1 MLDRI
6 IRFSI
11 QYKPAVGLLIV
22 ALLAWGSYSLSQL
35 PIDAVPDITNNQVQ
49 IITRAPAFGA
59 QDIERMV
66 TFPVEQS
73 MANIPHLIEM
83 RSFSRFGLSV
93 VTLVFKDEIDVYWA
107 RQQVGERLSQIRGQI
122 PSSIGEPE
130 MAPVTTGLGEI
141 FQYIIKVNHASD
153 KKYTATELRSIQD
166 WIIRRQLLG
175 TEGVADVSS
184 FGGYVKQYEI
194 SMNPQHLKSMNVSV
208 TEIFNALER
217 NNQNTGGAYID
228 KNPEVYFIRT
238 EALVQSISDIEQ
250 IVVRNQSNGTPL
262 RIKDVAKVGIGHA
275 TRYGAMTYNGEGE
288 SVGGI
293 VLMLKGANSSKV
305 IKEVKSRITE
315 ISKTLPDGISI
326 EPYLDRTKLVNSAI
340 KTVSKNLI
348 EGALIVIFVLVI
360 MLGNF
365 RAGLI
370 VASVIPLA
378 MLFALGMMNVFGV
391 SGNLMSL
398 GAIDFG
404 IIVDGAVIIVEAT
417 MHHLYLKNR
426 GRLTQQQMDDEVYHS
441 ASAIRSSAAFGEIII
456 LIVYLPILA
465 LVGIEGKMFKPMAQ
479 TVSFA
484 ILGAFLLSITYVP
497 AVSAMFLNKTI
508 VQKRTLSDKMISYF
522 QVRYE
527 PLLRKAL
534 IWKKQV
540 LILVLLILAASLA
553 LFNQLGAEFI
563 PTLDEGDFAVETR
576 VLPGSSLSKSI
587 DVSQKSAQI
596 LLDHFPEVKSVVG
609 KIGSSEIPVDP
620 MPLEACDL
628 IVILK
633 DKDEWV
639 SASGREELANKMQEK
654 LENHLPGVTYGFQ
667 QPIQMRF
674 NELMTGARQDVVVK
688 IFGEDLKMLAEY
700 ADEVGKLISKVD
712 GAEDIYV
719 EPISGIAQIV
729 VKLNRNKLAQY
740 GTDVETVNNAVFTAF
755 AGSTAG
761 FVYEQERRYDLVLK
775 LDTAHRKNI
784 MNLKQLFVTNSQGL
798 QIPIEL
804 LADVVM
810 ETSPNQIQRDEGK
823 RRVVVGFNV
832 RGRDIKSVVTE
843 IQQLI
848 DQKIT
853 LQPGYLVSYGGSFK
867 NMQEATLRL
876 SFAVPAALLLILI
889 LLYFTFGSFAQA
901 LLIFAAVP
909 FSAIGGIWALWL
921 RDMPFSISAG
931 IGFIA
936 LFGVAVLNGIVLV
949 AEFNR
954 LKKEGEKDIDTIIFK
969 ATFIRLRPVLIT
981 AMVAS
986 LGFLPMA
993 LSHGSGAEVQKP
1005 LATVVIGGLITATLL
1020 TLFIIPIIYSFMEK
1034 KITLNTK
1041 MVMLLLGFAFTD
1053 AIAQSTLPNTITL
1066 ENAIEIGVKNN
1077 QLMQSAKLETEA
1089 KKLQQTASG
1098 EWPKTDVGLMFGQY
1112 NSFEKSDNNFSI
1124 SQTIPF
1130 STFTGSNRSYA
1141 ASQWKESKFQHAQK
1155 ANELKK
1161 QIRETYNQLVY
1172 LKTVKTML
1180 IKQDSLMQQ
1189 MQYLLSKRYDNG
1201 DVKYLELS
1209 AINTQ
1214 RSEAFASLLQIDSE
1228 IAQHTKLFNYLLQDD
1243 VSYIPFDSVLKKSED
1258 IILHDSISITNN
1270 PALKLAN
1277 QQNISQQKQ
1286 QQAEISRLMPDI
1298 KIGYFNQTLIGFHN
1312 VSGEEK
1318 YFGAGDRFQGMQ
1330 LGLSLPLWFVPQKAK
1345 LNIAKIEKEKAV
1357 ANSKQTALT
1366 LHNQLNEKLEF
1377 YNRTFLILNHYEK
1390 TALVHVQTLQQQTA
1404 IAYRNGEI
1412 SYNEFLF
1419 NMRTALD
1426 QQLKYQ
1432 QLISQYNQSII
1443 DIQFLIAQ

>member
-6 IRFSI
+6 IKFSI
-11 QYKPAVGLLIV
+11 QYKPAVGLMIV
-22 ALLAWGSYSLSQL
+22 SLLAWGTYSLTRL

-49 IITRAPAFGA
+49 IITRSPAFGA
-59 QDIERMV
+59 QDIERIV
-66 TFPVEQS
+66 TFPIEQS

-93 VTLVFKDEIDVYWA
+93 VTLVFKDDIDVYWA

-122 PSSIGEPE
+122 PPAIGEPE

-141 FQYIIKVNHASD
+141 FQYVIKVDHASG
-153 KKYTATELRSIQD
+153 KTYTASELRSIQD

-184 FGGYVKQYEI
+184 FGGHIKQYEI
-194 SMNPQHLKSMNVSV
+194 AMNPQQLKSMNVSI
-208 TEIFNALER
+208 TEIFSALER

-238 EALVQSISDIEQ
+238 EALVQSIIDIEQ
-250 IVVRNQSNGTPL
+250 IVIRTQENGMPL
-262 RIKDVAKVGIGHA
+262 RVKDVAKVGIGHA
-275 TRYGAMTYNGEGE
+275 TRYGAMTYNSDGE

-305 IKEVKSRITE
+305 IQEVKSRITD
-315 ISKTLPDGISI
+315 ISKALPKGISI

-426 GRLTQQQMDDEVYHS
+426 GKLSQQQMDMEVYQS
-441 ASAIRSSAAFGEIII
+441 ASSIRSSAAFGEMII

-497 AVSAMFLNKTI
+497 AVSALFLNKNI
-508 VQKRTLSDKMISYF
+508 VQRRTLSDRFITF
-522 QVRYE
+522 LQVRYE
-527 PLLRKAL
+527 PLLRRSL
-534 IWKKQV
+534 NQRKQ
-540 LILVLLILAASLA
+540 ILAAVLLLFTGSVY

-587 DVSQKSAQI
+587 DVSQKSAQV

-633 DKDEWV
+633 EKEEWT
-639 SASGREELANKMQEK
+639 SASSREELANKMQEE

-688 IFGEDLKMLAEY
+688 IFGEDLNKLAAY
-700 ADEVGKLISKVD
+700 AHDAGSLISKVE

-729 VKLNRNKLAQY
+729 VKIKREKLAQY
-740 GTDVETVNNAVFTAF
+740 ATDVETVNNAIFTAF
-755 AGSTAG
+755 AGSVAG
-761 FVYEQERRYDLVLK
+761 FVYEQERRYDMVLR
-775 LDTAHRKNI
+775 LDSAHRRSI
-784 MNLKQLFVTNSQGL
+784 EDLKQLYVTNSQDAA
-798 QIPIEL
+798 IPL
-804 LADVVM
+804 DVLADIKL

-832 RGRDIKSVVTE
+832 RGRDVKSVVEE
-843 IQQLI
+843 IQLLI
-848 DQKIT
+848 DEKIK
-853 LQPGYLVSYGGSFK
+853 LQPGYLVSYGGAFK
-867 NMQEATLRL
+867 NMEEATLRL

-889 LLYFTFGSFAQA
+889 LLYFTFGSVGQA
-901 LLIFAAVP
+901 LLIFVAVP
-909 FSAIGGIWALWL
+909 LSAMGGIWALWL

-954 LKKEGEKDIDTIIFK
+954 LKREGETNIQTIILK
-969 ATFIRLRPVLIT
+969 ATAIRLRPVLIT

-1020 TLFIIPIIYSFMEK
+1020 TLFIIPIIYSFMQK
-1034 KITLNTK
+1034 KIHVNK
-1041 MVMLLLGFAFTD
+1041 AILLVVLGLTYTGTQ
-1053 AIAQSTLPNTITL
+1053 AQSPSAKTVSVEL
-1066 ENAIEIGVKNN
+1066 AIEIAMQNN
-1077 QLMQSAKLETEA
+1077 QMIQQAKLETSA
-1089 KKLQQTASG
+1089 RKKQQTASG
-1098 EWPKTDVGLMFGQY
+1098 EWPKTDLGMMYGQY
-1112 NSFEKSDNNFSI
+1112 NSFSRNDNNFSI

-1130 STFTGSNRSYA
+1130 STFTGSNRTHA
-1141 ASQWKESKFQHAQK
+1141 TSQWKESKLQYEQK

-1172 LKTVKTML
+1172 LYSLKKLLVS
-1180 IKQDSLMQQ
+1180 QDSMMQQ
-1189 MQYLLSKRYDNG
+1189 MQLRTAKRYDAG
-1201 DVKYLELS
+1201 EVKYLELS
-1209 AINTQ
+1209 AINAQ
-1214 RSEAFASLLQIDSE
+1214 RSEAFAAMLQVESE
-1228 IAQHTKLFNYLLQDD
+1228 IVQWNKHFNFLLQDEIN
-1243 VSYIPFDSVLKKSED
+1243 YIPKDSVLYKLDDKFIQDS
-1258 IILHDSISITNN
+1258 LSISYN
-1270 PALKLAN
+1270 PSYKLAN
-1277 QQNISQQKQ
+1277 QQNETMKKQ
-1286 QQAEISRLMPDI
+1286 HQAAVSRTLPDL
-1298 KIGYFNQTLIGFHN
+1298 KVGYFNQTLIGFHN
-1312 VSGEEK
+1312 VDGVDK
-1318 YFGAGDRFQGMQ
+1318 YFGAGDRFQGLQ
-1330 LGLSLPLWFVPQKAK
+1330 LGMSLPLWFIPQKAK
-1345 LNIAKIEKEKAV
+1345 LDAIKIEKAKAM
-1357 ANSKQTALT
+1357 AYSIQTERT
-1366 LHNQLNEKLEF
+1366 LLNQLSEKLET
-1377 YNRTFLILNHYEK
+1377 YNRYNLMLNHYEK
-1390 TALVHVQTLQQQTA
+1390 TALIHMYTLQQQTQS
-1404 IAYRNGEI
+1404 AYRNGEI
-1412 SYNEFLF
+1412 SYHEFLQ
-1419 NMRTALD
+1419 NMRMAVD
-1426 QQLKYQ
+1426 QQLRYQ
-1432 QLISQYNQSII
+1432 QIISQFNQSII